1 MILNHATPV
10 QIRLGPPLYI
20 SRAMIEV
27 IITIL
32 LIAILGGFLGLVF
45 YLKKQ
50 INNVAKKD
58 NTQDQ
63 DLIFKVLKEDL
74 KNIREEIKETR
85 EKNIESLEN
94 QLKTTRDHTENQLK
108 ETSKIIRDVTEKL
121 TKLDDTN
128 KQVIGFAQQL
138 QSLENILKNPKQ
150 RGILG
155 EYSLKILL
163 ESAFTPKQFKM
174 QYEFKDG
181 QIVDAA
187 LFIGEK
193 IIPIDSKFSL
203 ENYNKI
209 INEKDQTKKEQ
220 LEKVFKQDLKN
231 RIDETAKY
239 IRPEEGTFDFA
250 LMFIPAEGIY
260 YDLMVNE
267 VGAVKANTR
276 DLLEYAVW
284 EKNVHI
290 VSPNSFY
297 AYLQTILQGLRAFK
311 IEESAKDIKKNVE
324 VLNKHLGVFD
334 SYMQKLGGNISTMVN
349 SYNVTYKEFGK
360 IDKDIARIT
369 EGERQ
374 IEPLAIDKP
383 ALDERD

>member
-1 MILNHATPV
+1 MSDFIFILIV
-10 QIRLGPPLYI
+10 F
-20 SRAMIEV
+20 
-27 IITIL
+27 
-32 LIAILGGFLGLVF
+32 LIAMGAMGFSIF
-45 YLKKQ
+45 YIKRETEKLKSD
-50 INNVAKKD
+50 KKD
-58 NTQDQ
+58 DTSLN
-63 DLIFKVLKEDL
+63 LIQQNLEEIKG
-74 KNIREEIKETR
+74 EIKETR
-85 EKNIESLEN
+85 ERNIQTLQAQLTETRQHAEA
-94 QLKTTRDHTENQLK
+94 QLKQSNRLIQ
-108 ETSKIIRDVTEKL
+108 DVTIKL
-121 TKLDDTN
+121 TQLDETN
-128 KQVIGFAQQL
+128 KQVVGFAEQL

-163 ESAFTPKQFKM
+163 ESAFTPKQFQM
-174 QYEFKDG
+174 QYQFKNG

-209 INEKDQTKKEQ
+209 ISEKDNTKKEQ
-220 LEKVFKQDLKN
+220 LEKLFKQDLKN
-231 RIDETAKY
+231 RIDETSKY
-239 IRPEEGTFDFA
+239 IRPEENTFDFA

-267 VGAVKANTR
+267 VGVVKTNTR

-297 AYLQTILQGLRAFK
+297 AFLQTILQGLRAFK

-324 VLNKHLGVFD
+324 VLSKHLGVFD
-334 SYMQKLGGNISTMVN
+334 NYMQKLGGNISTIVN
-349 SYNVTYKEFGK
+349 CYNSAYKEFGK
-360 IDKDIARIT
+360 IDKDVVRIT

-374 IEPLAIDKP
+374 IEPLQIDKP
-383 ALDERD
+383 VQDPSH

>member
-1 MILNHATPV
+1 MFEA
-10 QIRLGPPLYI
+10 
-20 SRAMIEV
+20 
-27 IITIL
+27 IIIIL
-32 LIAILGGFLGLVF
+32 LAVLLGGFLGLVF

-50 INNVAKKD
+50 ISNVGKKD
-58 NTQDQ
+58 SSQDQ
-63 DLIFKVLKEDL
+63 ELIFKVLKEDL

-94 QLKTTRDHTENQLK
+94 QLKTTREHTESQLK
-108 ETSKIIRDVTEKL
+108 ETSKIVRDVTEKL
-121 TKLDDTN
+121 TKLDETN
-128 KQVIGFAQQL
+128 KQVMGFAEQL

-209 INEKDQTKKEQ
+209 VNEKDPTKREQ
-220 LEKVFKQDLKN
+220 LEKIFKQDLKN
-231 RIDETAKY
+231 RIDETSKY

-324 VLNKHLGVFD
+324 VLSKHLGAFD
-334 SYMQKLGGNISTMVN
+334 GYMQKLGGNISTMVN

-360 IDKDIARIT
+360 IDKDIVRIT

-374 IEPLAIDKP
+374 IEPIQIDKP
-383 ALDERD
+383 TIDERD